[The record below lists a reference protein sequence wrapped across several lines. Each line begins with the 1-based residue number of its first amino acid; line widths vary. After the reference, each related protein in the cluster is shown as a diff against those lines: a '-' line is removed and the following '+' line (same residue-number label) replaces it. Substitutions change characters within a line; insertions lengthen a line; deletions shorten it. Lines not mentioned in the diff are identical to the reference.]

1 MSLIWLA
8 LLYVIFTT
16 TIIWSLWFLVCLVW
30 YYVRLILIIM
40 DRLLCRVSFFQ
51 FLVSR
56 NPQKIRIERYYS
68 LFRTPLLFY
77 FSLPFLAL
85 LVSSFINDYLLN
97 NFRLE
102 DNVVFVTFALLLVV
116 FWISVYTVFSFS
128 NEKKQI
134 KKTIRAHRQF
144 IKVTMFPVSLLSI
157 VVPIISAMNIV
168 IETEIKQNIISEFSK
183 LDLDSN
189 SILFSLI
196 FLLILVFEGFS
207 LLVMG
212 LLEHILENESEY
224 KYFFNRIM
232 AFFKNLIGTVLTE
245 K

>member
-1 MSLIWLA
+1 MSLIWLALLLA

-40 DRLLCRVSFFQ
+40 GSLLCRVSFFQ

-56 NPQKIRIERYYS
+56 KTPKIRIERYYS

-97 NFRLE
+97 DFRLE
-102 DNVVFVTFALLLVV
+102 DNVVFVTFALLIVV

-134 KKTIRAHRQF
+134 KK
-144 IKVTMFPVSLLSI
+144 L
-157 VVPIISAMNIV
+157 
-168 IETEIKQNIISEFSK
+168 
-183 LDLDSN
+183 
-189 SILFSLI
+189 
-196 FLLILVFEGFS
+196 
-207 LLVMG
+207 
-212 LLEHILENESEY
+212 
-224 KYFFNRIM
+224 
-232 AFFKNLIGTVLTE
+232 
-245 K
+245 

>member
-1 MSLIWLA
+1 
-8 LLYVIFTT
+8 
-16 TIIWSLWFLVCLVW
+16 
-30 YYVRLILIIM
+30 
-40 DRLLCRVSFFQ
+40 
-51 FLVSR
+51 
-56 NPQKIRIERYYS
+56 
-68 LFRTPLLFY
+68 
-77 FSLPFLAL
+77 
-85 LVSSFINDYLLN
+85 
-97 NFRLE
+97 
-102 DNVVFVTFALLLVV
+102 
-116 FWISVYTVFSFS
+116 
-128 NEKKQI
+128 
-134 KKTIRAHRQF
+134 
-144 IKVTMFPVSLLSI
+144 MFPVSLLSI

-196 FLLILVFEGFS
+196 FLHILVFEGFS